1 MSGSPTSKF
10 DNLPIT
16 RKLSRG
22 QGALVG
28 LFALLLIVIWAQILY
43 VQNTANEATN
53 RLKST
58 AMLRQVQYDV
68 TDMLALTR
76 GVMLTKNEFLSGL
89 YKEREQTFN
98 QDLAELKKLF
108 AENPEGLKLAG
119 ELGRNV
125 TAMSKVFAEQMEL
138 ALSDA
143 ADGQQQAI
151 QMEIDGVSWPPL
163 EKVLFSINDLVEL
176 QTKEQ
181 ALTDSNMSNAFLVQN
196 ISLAV
201 AFIAGVFLAIY
212 IARFIGRS
220 IAPPLQE
227 ITGTM
232 RSLAAGKL
240 DTDIPYADRDD
251 EIGDMS
257 KALSFFRDEL
267 SKTEKLTEEREAAQQ
282 AQIRESELRQQEE
295 REKMERERLA
305 SESRQRQAERVE
317 QLIAQFDETISN
329 AIGRLDGNAGQMRNT
344 AGNMVSIADMT
355 RDQAGTVTAASNEMQ
370 GNISTMASAIEE
382 FAASIA
388 EVSNQIQ
395 NAGRMSSEAVNVANS
410 GSDAISTLS
419 AASSKIEDVVKLIND
434 IAEQTNLL
442 ALNATIEAARAGDAG
457 KGFAVVASEV
467 KSLANQTAGAT
478 EEITNQIAE
487 MQGLTGKAVEAMSAI
502 DETIGSLN
510 ELTLAVSASIEEQEA
525 TTQEISRSVQF
536 AAEKTNEVTEQIAM
550 VSDGANQ
557 TGEASGNVQQASE
570 ELEALSTDISKN
582 VHDFLAQVRAQ

>member
-28 LFALLLIVIWAQILY
+28 LFALLLIIIWAQILY

-125 TAMSKVFAEQMEL
+125 AAMSDVFEQQMDL
-138 ALSDA
+138 ALSPA

-151 QMEIDGVSWPPL
+151 QMEIDGKSWPPL

-201 AFIAGVFLAIY
+201 AFIAGVFLAVY

-232 RSLAAGKL
+232 RSIAGGKL

-251 EIGDMS
+251 EVGDMS

-267 SKTEKLTEEREAAQQ
+267 SKSEKLAEEREAAQQ
-282 AQIRESELRQQEE
+282 AQIREAELRQQEE

-305 SESRQRQAERVE
+305 AESRQRQAERVE
-317 QLIAQFDETISN
+317 KLIAEFDETISN
-329 AIGRLDGNAGQMRNT
+329 AIGRLDGNAGTMRNT

-410 GSDAISTLS
+410 GSNAISTLS
-419 AASSKIEDVVKLIND
+419 QASSKIEDVVKLIND

-487 MQGLTGKAVEAMSAI
+487 MQGLTGKAVEAMTAI
-502 DETIGSLN
+502 DETIGNLN

-536 AAEKTNEVTEQIAM
+536 ASEKTNEVTEQIAM

-570 ELEALSTDISKN
+570 ELETLSTDISKN

>member
-1 MSGSPTSKF
+1 MYKTP
-10 DNLPIT
+10 
-16 RKLSRG
+16 
-22 QGALVG
+22 
-28 LFALLLIVIWAQILY
+28 
-43 VQNTANEATN
+43 ANEATN

-98 QDLAELKKLF
+98 QDLSELKKLF

-125 TAMSKVFAEQMEL
+125 AAMSDVFEQQMDL
-138 ALSDA
+138 ALSPA

-151 QMEIDGVSWPPL
+151 QMEIDGKSWPPL

-201 AFIAGVFLAIY
+201 AFIAGVFLAVY

-232 RSLAAGKL
+232 RSIAGGKL

-251 EIGDMS
+251 EVGDMS

-267 SKTEKLTEEREAAQQ
+267 SKSEKLAEEREAAQQ
-282 AQIRESELRQQEE
+282 AQIREAELRQQEE

-305 SESRQRQAERVE
+305 AESRQRQAERVE
-317 QLIAQFDETISN
+317 KLIAEFDETISN
-329 AIGRLDGNAGQMRNT
+329 AIGRLDGNAGTMRNT

-410 GSDAISTLS
+410 GSNAISTLS
-419 AASSKIEDVVKLIND
+419 QASSKIEDVVKLIND

-487 MQGLTGKAVEAMSAI
+487 MQGLTGKAVEAMTAI
-502 DETIGSLN
+502 DETIGNLN

-536 AAEKTNEVTEQIAM
+536 ASEKTNEVTEQIAM

-570 ELEALSTDISKN
+570 ELETLSTDISKN

>member
-76 GVMLTKNEFLSGL
+76 GVMLTKNDFLSGL

-143 ADGQQQAI
+143 TDGQQQAI

-267 SKTEKLTEEREAAQQ
+267 SKSEKLTEEREAAQQ

-536 AAEKTNEVTEQIAM
+536 ASEKTNEVTEQIAM

-570 ELEALSTDISKN
+570 ELEALSTDISNN